1 MNLHEKLNRLQEK
14 FEVFFNQYIEMENE
28 NIGLRNRVAAL
39 EEENK
44 KLNNEREIVIEKIEE
59 ILNKIP

>member
-1 MNLHEKLNRLQEK
+1 MELHNKLNSLNEKLEL
-14 FEVFFNQYIEMENE
+14 FFKQYEEIENE

-44 KLNNEREIVIEKIEE
+44 KLKQEKENVVEKIEE
-59 ILNKIP
+59 ILSKIP